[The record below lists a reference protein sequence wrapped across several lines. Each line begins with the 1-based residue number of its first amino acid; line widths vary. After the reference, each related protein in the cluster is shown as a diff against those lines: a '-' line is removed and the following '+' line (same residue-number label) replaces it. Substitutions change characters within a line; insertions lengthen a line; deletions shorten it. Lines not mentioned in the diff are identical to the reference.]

1 MSHNRIYI
9 GQWNEKLYMGN
20 IRVKFLILFVPLK
33 YINRSNKELNEK
45 LLFFFRRPKILKIE
59 KKKTNKTKFIK
70 EN

>member
-1 MSHNRIYI
+1 MRNYI
-9 GQWNEKLYMGN
+9 WGN

-45 LLFFFRRPKILKIE
+45 LRFFRRPKILKIG
-59 KKKTNKTKFIK
+59 KKKITNKTKFIK